1 MIGQMIRIPY
11 GQPIYHHPVYLAA
24 VMDYGSGQTNLF
36 GYDQIPVSQEG
47 SVYDSLPGRVRDP
60 ERGFAVDIKGRVS
73 GGGKVVLS

>member
-1 MIGQMIRIPY
+1 
-11 GQPIYHHPVYLAA
+11 
-24 VMDYGSGQTNLF
+24 MDYGSGQTNLF